1 MDPEVARQ
9 DFQWSDKDSG
19 NILSPN
25 STDIWALLKRL
36 SDYLERTIK
45 RLVHA

>member
-9 DFQWSDKDSG
+9 DFQWSGKDSG

-25 STDIWALLKRL
+25 SDIWALLKRL